1 MILDKKLEMTY
12 LYKAISAA
20 WRTGYARRPSL
31 RSASDIAVS
40 SAAFLDTANF
50 DYMSAEYLHCR

>member
-1 MILDKKLEMTY
+1 MTH

-20 WRTGYARRPSL
+20 CRTGYANSPSL
-31 RSASDIAVS
+31 RSASEIAVS

-50 DYMSAEYLHCR
+50 DCTSA

>member
-1 MILDKKLEMTY
+1 MTH

-20 WRTGYARRPSL
+20 CRTGYASRPSL
-31 RSASDIAVS
+31 RSASEIAVS